1 MINVSSSTVLVAGQC
16 WFGDVRAAEKLL
28 ESINANHA
36 ILTDHRK
43 MARLLLRA
51 KILPTGTE
59 IDLDAVAK
67 KITSTLKDGIQ
78 LSKYTKEPLAFG
90 LYFISAEF
98 SLEDKDGQM
107 DSLESTVKAIEGV
120 GEFEVLGASRA
131 SVDVK

>member
-1 MINVSSSTVLVAGQC
+1 VSNSTALAVAQC
-16 WFGDVRAAEKLL
+16 WFGDVKVAEKLP
-28 ESINANHA
+28 EPINANPA
-36 ILTDHRK
+36 TLMDHRK

-67 KITSTLKDGIQ
+67 KIASTLKDGIQ

-107 DSLESTVKAIEGV
+107 DSLENTVKAIEGV

>member
-1 MINVSSSTVLVAGQC
+1 MINVSNSTALTVEQC
-16 WFGDVRAAEKLL
+16 WFGDVKAVEKQPEL
-28 ESINANHA
+28 INANPA
-36 ILTDHRK
+36 TLMGHRK

-59 IDLDAVAK
+59 TDLDAIAK
-67 KITSTLKDGIQ
+67 KIASTLKDGIQ
-78 LSKYTKEPLAFG
+78 LLKYTKEPLAFG

-107 DSLESTVKAIEGV
+107 DSLENTVKAIEGV